1 MIRPK
6 ICCDPSEMMHIFCI
20 SNLMMSCCCLQ
31 VGWYSDNSGLHIDLD
46 EDGSF
51 PDYYEDENEIGVT
64 QIPKFTEKVRSSP
77 LTSSGSSS
85 RGNKFPT
92 TTSLEPIGEKYRL
105 LSLNSKILMPFVI
118 IFSHDNLEKH
128 Q

>member
-1 MIRPK
+1 M
-6 ICCDPSEMMHIFCI
+6 
-20 SNLMMSCCCLQ
+20 LLQ

-77 LTSSGSSS
+77 LVTNSRYCIYISS
-85 RGNKFPT
+85 
-92 TTSLEPIGEKYRL
+92 
-105 LSLNSKILMPFVI
+105 I
-118 IFSHDNLEKH
+118 IEVHISPLNLEYT
-128 Q
+128 

>member
-1 MIRPK
+1 MLHFK
-6 ICCDPSEMMHIFCI
+6 
-20 SNLMMSCCCLQ
+20 SNDVCVLQ

-77 LTSSGSSS
+77 LVTNS
-85 RGNKFPT
+85 RYCIYIA
-92 TTSLEPIGEKYRL
+92 L
-105 LSLNSKILMPFVI
+105 
-118 IFSHDNLEKH
+118 
-128 Q
+128 

>member
-1 MIRPK
+1 MLHFK
-6 ICCDPSEMMHIFCI
+6 
-20 SNLMMSCCCLQ
+20 SNDVCVCVLLQ

-77 LTSSGSSS
+77 LVTNS
-85 RGNKFPT
+85 RYCIYIA
-92 TTSLEPIGEKYRL
+92 LY
-105 LSLNSKILMPFVI
+105 LNV
-118 IFSHDNLEKH
+118 H
-128 Q
+128 

>member
-1 MIRPK
+1 MLWFDEK
-6 ICCDPSEMMHIFCI
+6 VYLVCVV
-20 SNLMMSCCCLQ
+20 LLQ

-77 LTSSGSSS
+77 LVTNS
-85 RGNKFPT
+85 RYCIYIA
-92 TTSLEPIGEKYRL
+92 L
-105 LSLNSKILMPFVI
+105 
-118 IFSHDNLEKH
+118 
-128 Q
+128 

>member
-1 MIRPK
+1 
-6 ICCDPSEMMHIFCI
+6 
-20 SNLMMSCCCLQ
+20 MMSCCCLQ

-92 TTSLEPIGEKYRL
+92 TTSLEPIGE
-105 LSLNSKILMPFVI
+105 
-118 IFSHDNLEKH
+118 
-128 Q
+128 